1 MRVRLRGQNDSFPI
15 VHALFKGLAPIVLTL
30 ALCMPA
36 LPQVVPGDNGT
47 GLPNAVFCTV
57 PGLTDNGTGT
67 GNGNGT
73 GTGTGNGTGTGTD
86 NGTGTTGGAANP
98 DGSLTVRCAAAGIT
112 ASRQDIQFAAE
123 AVVPPTFVLASQA
136 PLLPPDIF
144 NGLSLGTLE
153 LRKFVQLTG
162 NILTSSLMAVQAN
175 APFPSVGPPVLPG
188 GTASLAL
195 PTGTLIN
202 QVRIQVSQ
210 ITVTRGLH
218 TSMLFSGTV
227 LPTDPTSAGANGQIP
242 LVPNLFGDLGDVA
255 AAVSMAFQTSFPFP
269 GLTTE
274 TGPFGTAGIA
284 PVSFL
289 SEMVAGV
296 YVLAGPRGFATVD
309 VTTSSAVGTPDSMSM
324 PVIRIAP
331 VSLQAT
337 SQMITLDAS
346 QSFSPGGGPLTF
358 SWTSPSGAS
367 IANANTPTPM
377 ITFPASGPFL
387 VQLTVTDAS
396 GIQSSVTLPFVFVG
410 R

>member
-1 MRVRLRGQNDSFPI
+1 MRVRLRGQNDSFPT

-47 GLPNAVFCTV
+47 DLPNAVFCTV
-57 PGLTDNGTGT
+57 PGLTDDGTGT

-73 GTGTGNGTGTGTD
+73 GTGTDNGTGTGTE
-86 NGTGTTGGAANP
+86 NGTGTTGGANA
-98 DGSLTVRCAAAGIT
+98 DGSLTVRCSAAGVT
-112 ASRQDIQFAAE
+112 ATRQDIQFAAE

-136 PLLPPDIF
+136 PLLPADIF

-162 NILTSSLMAVQAN
+162 SILTSSLIAVQAD
-175 APFPSVGPPVLPG
+175 APFPTVGPPVLPS
-188 GTASLAL
+188 GTASLAI

-202 QVRIQVSQ
+202 QVRIQVSN

-218 TSMLFSGTV
+218 TSMLLSGTV
-227 LPTDPTSAGANGQIP
+227 LPSDSTAGVNGQTP
-242 LVPNLFGDLGDVA
+242 LVPNLFGDLGNSA

-274 TGPFGTAGIA
+274 TGPFGTSGIA

-289 SEMVAGV
+289 SEMVAGA

-337 SQMITLDAS
+337 SPMIMLDAS
-346 QSFSPGGGPLTF
+346 ESFSPGGGPLTF
-358 SWTSPSGAS
+358 RWTSANGAS

-377 ITFPASGPFL
+377 ITFPASGPFN

-396 GIQSSVTLPFVFVG
+396 GIQSSVSLPFVFVG
-410 R
+410 Q